1 MTCFHLFVPMSGSS
15 SQVRFDLVSPRQS
28 SGALLRKWI
37 HASLSGSHEKRCANG
52 WVASCHLT
60 SKSLSHMDP
69 WLKNMFFTTSYTNGS
84 VPTML
89 MLVGEIK
96 TDIT

>member
-1 MTCFHLFVPMSGSS
+1 
-15 SQVRFDLVSPRQS
+15 
-28 SGALLRKWI
+28 
-37 HASLSGSHEKRCANG
+37 
-52 WVASCHLT
+52 
-60 SKSLSHMDP
+60 MDP
-69 WLKNMFFTTSYTNGS
+69 WLKSMFFTTSSTNGS